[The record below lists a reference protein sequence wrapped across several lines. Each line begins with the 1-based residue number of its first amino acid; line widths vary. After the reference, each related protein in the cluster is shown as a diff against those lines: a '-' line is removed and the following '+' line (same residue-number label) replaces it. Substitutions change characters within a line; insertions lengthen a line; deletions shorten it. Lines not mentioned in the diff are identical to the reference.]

1 MKSDSQWS
9 ESELIDAL
17 RRGQHDAFHQL
28 VSCYHNTLVN
38 IAKAIV
44 GDAFADEVVQ
54 DSWEAIISAIHNFE
68 GRASLRS
75 WLISIVSNRAKTRLK
90 REKRHQSLD
99 DGWQNPDAHTFNSRG
114 WLTEDPPEW
123 NIDTPEALLA
133 SEQLRDR
140 IVDCLESL
148 PEKQRAVLRLYD
160 IEGLDFD
167 DICDLLEVSSSNVRV
182 LLHRARISLR
192 HVIAAYQQLSD

>member
-1 MKSDSQWS
+1 MKSDSEWS
-9 ESELIDAL
+9 DSELIDAL
-17 RRGQHDAFHQL
+17 KCGQHDAFHQL
-28 VSCYHNTLVN
+28 VSNYHNTLVR

-99 DGWQNPDAHTFNSRG
+99 DGWQDPDAHTFNSRG
-114 WLTEDPPEW
+114 WMTEDPPEW

-133 SEQLRDR
+133 SEQLRDL

-148 PEKQRAVLRLYD
+148 PEKQHAVLNLYD

-167 DICDLLEVSSSNVRV
+167 DICDLLEISSSNVRV

-192 HVIAAYQQLSD
+192 HVIAAYQQLQ